1 MKKSALLAV
10 SALSLGL
17 VGLSTFVPVA
27 NAAYSTNG
35 DAEVNVEVS
44 EAFGIGTA
52 EVKDASA
59 WEDTTA
65 NVDFGTI
72 GVNAKAGDVAKT
84 IYTLNNSGSPA
95 KLTLADKDT
104 ETALVDG
111 TKKIESGSEVAAGTS
126 AWGVKLPSALPSD
139 PDYSKMPAKGET
151 ALTVGTNNSGDES
164 SKSFTVTYGVST
176 SATQAAGTYTDTV
189 TYSFTK

>member
-27 NAAYSTNG
+27 NAAYSASG
-35 DAEVNVEVS
+35 DAEVKVVVN

-52 EVKDASA
+52 EVKDEDASA
-59 WEDTTA
+59 WEATTA

-72 GVNAKAGDVAKT
+72 GVNAIASDVEKT

-95 KLTLADKDT
+95 TLTLADNDT
-104 ETALVDG
+104 VTALVDG
-111 TKKIESGSEVAAGTS
+111 TKKIETGTGVAAGTS
-126 AWGVKLPSALPSD
+126 AWGVKLPSKS
-139 PDYSKMPAKGET
+139 DYSMMPAKGET
-151 ALTVGTNNSGDES
+151 GLTVGTNASGSES
-164 SKSFTVTYGVST
+164 SKSFTVIYGVST

>member
-27 NAAYSTNG
+27 NAEYSTSG
-35 DAEVNVEVS
+35 DAEVKVVVN

-52 EVKDASA
+52 EVKEASA
-59 WEDTTA
+59 WDATTA

-72 GVNAKAGDVAKT
+72 GVNAKASEVAKT

-95 KLTLADKDT
+95 KLTLADKDG
-104 ETALVDG
+104 ETALVDAK
-111 TKKIESGSEVAAGTS
+111 TTNKIESGTGVAAGAS
-126 AWGVKLPSALPSD
+126 AWGVKLPSKS
-139 PDYSKMPAKGET
+139 DYSKMPAATGET
-151 ALTVGTNNSGDES
+151 ALTVGTNNSGNES
-164 SKSFTVTYGVST
+164 SKSFEVTYGVST

>member
-27 NAAYSTNG
+27 NAAYSTSG
-35 DAEVNVEVS
+35 DAEVKVVVN

-59 WEDTTA
+59 WDATTA
-65 NVDFGTI
+65 NVNFGTI
-72 GVNAKAGDVAKT
+72 GVNAKAIDVAKT

-95 KLTLADKDT
+95 TLTLADNDD

-111 TKKIESGSEVAAGTS
+111 TKKIGTGTDVAAGTS
-126 AWGVKLPSALPSD
+126 AWGVKLPSKS
-139 PDYSKMPAKGET
+139 DYSKMPAKGET
-151 ALTVGTNNSGDES
+151 GLTVGTNTSGDES

>member
-27 NAAYSTNG
+27 NATDSASG
-35 DAEVNVEVS
+35 DAKVNVVVS

-52 EVKDASA
+52 EVKSASA
-59 WEDTTA
+59 WDAATA
-65 NVDFGTI
+65 DVDFGTI
-72 GVNAKAGDVAKT
+72 GVNAIAKDVAKT

-95 KLTLADKDT
+95 TLTLADNDT
-104 ETALVDG
+104 VTALVDG
-111 TKKIESGSEVAAGTS
+111 TNKNQIESGTGVAEGTS
-126 AWGVKLPSALPSD
+126 AWGVKLLSKS
-139 PDYSKMPAKGET
+139 DYSKMPPATGEA
-151 ALTVGTNNSGDES
+151 ALTVGKNNSGDES
-164 SKSFTVTYGVST
+164 SKSFMVTYGVST

>member
-27 NAAYSTNG
+27 NAAYSTSG
-35 DAEVNVEVS
+35 DAEVKVVVN

-59 WEDTTA
+59 WDAATA
-65 NVDFGTI
+65 DVNFGTI
-72 GVNAKAGDVAKT
+72 GVNAKAIDVAKT
-84 IYTLNNSGSPA
+84 IYTLNNSGSTA
-95 KLTLADKDT
+95 TLTLADNDT

-111 TKKIESGSEVAAGTS
+111 TKKIGTGTDVAAGTS
-126 AWGVKLPSALPSD
+126 AWGVKLPSKS
-139 PDYSKMPAKGET
+139 DYSKMPAKGET
-151 ALTVGTNNSGDES
+151 GLTVGTNTSGDES

>member
-27 NAAYSTNG
+27 NAAYSTSG
-35 DAEVNVEVS
+35 DAVVKVLVGD
-44 EAFGIGTA
+44 AFGIGT
-52 EVKDASA
+52 KDASA
-59 WEDTTA
+59 SAWEATTA

-72 GVNAKAGDVAKT
+72 GVNEKASDVEKT

-95 KLTLADKDT
+95 KLTLADKDD
-104 ETALVDG
+104 ETALVDAKA
-111 TKKIESGSEVAAGTS
+111 TNKIESGTGVAAGTS
-126 AWGVKLPSALPSD
+126 AWGVKLPSKS
-139 PDYSKMPAKGET
+139 DYSKMPATGET
-151 ALTVGTNNSGDES
+151 ALTVGTNVSGNES

>member
-27 NAAYSTNG
+27 NATYSTNG
-35 DAEVNVEVS
+35 DAVVKVVVGD
-44 EAFGIGTA
+44 AFGIGT
-52 EVKDASA
+52 KDASA
-59 WEDTTA
+59 SAWENATA

-72 GVNAKAGDVAKT
+72 GVNAKADDVAKT

-95 KLTLADKDT
+95 TLTLADKDT
-104 ETALVDG
+104 ETALVDAKT
-111 TKKIESGSEVAAGTS
+111 TKKIETGTGVAAGTS
-126 AWGVKLPSALPSD
+126 AWGVKLPSVSN
-139 PDYSKMPAKGET
+139 YSKMPATGEP
-151 ALTVGTNNSGDES
+151 ALTVGTNASGDES
-164 SKSFTVTYGVST
+164 SKSFMVTYGVST

>member
-27 NAAYSTNG
+27 NAAYSTSG
-35 DAEVNVEVS
+35 DAEVKVVVN

-59 WEDTTA
+59 WDVATA

-72 GVNAKAGDVAKT
+72 GVNAQAKDVDKT

-95 KLTLADKDT
+95 NLTLADEDA
-104 ETALVDG
+104 ETALVAG
-111 TKKIESGSEVAAGTS
+111 ANKIESGTGVAAGTS
-126 AWGVKLPSALPSD
+126 AWGVKLPGKS
-139 PDYSKMPAKGET
+139 DYSKMPAKGEKT
-151 ALTVGTNNSGDES
+151 ALTVGTNASGSES
-164 SKSFTVTYGVST
+164 SKSFKVIYGVST
-176 SATQAAGTYTDTV
+176 SATQAAGTYTDKV
-189 TYSFTK
+189 IYSFTK

>member
-27 NAAYSTNG
+27 NAAYSTSG
-35 DAEVNVEVS
+35 EAEVKVVVGD
-44 EAFGIGTA
+44 AFGIGT
-52 EVKDASA
+52 KDASA
-59 WEDTTA
+59 SAWEATTA

-72 GVNAKAGDVAKT
+72 GVNEKASDVKKT

-104 ETALVDG
+104 ETALAAG
-111 TKKIESGSEVAAGTS
+111 ANKIESGTVVAAGTS
-126 AWGVKLPSALPSD
+126 AWGVKLPSAS
-139 PDYSKMPAKGET
+139 DYSKMPAKGGT
-151 ALTVGTNNSGDES
+151 ALTVGTNASGSES
-164 SKSFTVTYGVST
+164 SKSFDVIYGVST
-176 SATQAAGTYTDTV
+176 SATQAAGTYTDEV

>member
-35 DAEVNVEVS
+35 DAVVKVVVGD
-44 EAFGIGTA
+44 AFGIGT
-52 EVKDASA
+52 KDASA
-59 WEDTTA
+59 SAWEATTA

-72 GVNAKAGDVAKT
+72 GVNAKADDVAKT

-111 TKKIESGSEVAAGTS
+111 TKRIETGTGVAAGTS
-126 AWGVKLPSALPSD
+126 AWGVKLPSASN
-139 PDYSKMPAKGET
+139 YSKMPATGET
-151 ALTVGTNNSGDES
+151 ALTVGTNASGDES
-164 SKSFTVTYGVST
+164 SKSFMVTYGVST

>member
-27 NAAYSTNG
+27 NAAYSASG
-35 DAEVNVEVS
+35 DAEVKVVVN

-59 WEDTTA
+59 WDAATA

-72 GVNAKAGDVAKT
+72 GVNAIASEVEKT
-84 IYTLNNSGSPA
+84 IYTLNNSGSTA
-95 KLTLADKDT
+95 TLTLADKDG
-104 ETALVDG
+104 ETALVDAKA
-111 TKKIESGSEVAAGTS
+111 TNKIESGTGVAAGTS
-126 AWGVKLPSALPSD
+126 AWGVKLPSKS
-139 PDYSKMPAKGET
+139 DYSKMPAKGET
-151 ALTVGTNNSGDES
+151 GLTVGTNDSGNES
-164 SKSFTVTYGVST
+164 SKSFTVIYGVST

>member
-35 DAEVNVEVS
+35 DAVVKVVVG
-44 EAFGIGTA
+44 EAFGIGT
-52 EVKDASA
+52 KDASA
-59 WEDTTA
+59 SAWEATA

-72 GVNAKAGDVAKT
+72 GVNAKANDVAKT
-84 IYTLNNSGSPA
+84 IYTLNNSGSSA

-104 ETALVDG
+104 DTALVDG
-111 TKKIESGSEVAAGTS
+111 TKRIETGTGVDAGTS
-126 AWGVKLPSALPSD
+126 AWGVKLPSASN
-139 PDYSKMPAKGET
+139 YSKMPATGKT
-151 ALTVGTNNSGDES
+151 ALAVGTNDSGDES
-164 SKSFTVTYGVST
+164 SKSFVVTYGVST

>member
-17 VGLSTFVPVA
+17 VGLSTFVPVV
-27 NAAYSTNG
+27 NAAYSTSG
-35 DAEVNVEVS
+35 DAEVKVVVN

-52 EVKDASA
+52 EVKDAST
-59 WEDTTA
+59 WDTATA

-72 GVNAKAGDVAKT
+72 GVNAKAKDVAKT
-84 IYTLNNSGSPA
+84 IYTLNNSGSTA
-95 KLTLADKDT
+95 TLTLADKDA

-111 TKKIESGSEVAAGTS
+111 TKRIETGTGVAAGTS
-126 AWGVKLPSALPSD
+126 AWGVKLPSAS
-139 PDYSKMPAKGET
+139 DYSKMPATGET
-151 ALTVGTNNSGDES
+151 ALTVGTNASGDES
-164 SKSFTVTYGVST
+164 SKSFMVTYGVST